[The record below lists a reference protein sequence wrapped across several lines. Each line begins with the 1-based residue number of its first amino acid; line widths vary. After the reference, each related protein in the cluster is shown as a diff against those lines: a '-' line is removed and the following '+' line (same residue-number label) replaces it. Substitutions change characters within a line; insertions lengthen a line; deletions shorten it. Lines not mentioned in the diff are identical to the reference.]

1 MLIISLITAL
11 WLIKKIFSIFPM
23 SSVVKI
29 RSFFDTE
36 LLAYKIL
43 VLWKIADRIFSI
55 THTKFIILGKRY
67 G

>member
-1 MLIISLITAL
+1 
-11 WLIKKIFSIFPM
+11 M
-23 SSVVKI
+23 SSVVKT

-55 THTKFIILGKRY
+55 TNTKFIILGKRY

>member
-1 MLIISLITAL
+1 
-11 WLIKKIFSIFPM
+11 M

-43 VLWKIADRIFSI
+43 VLWKIEDRIFSI
-55 THTKFIILGKRY
+55 TNTKFIILGKRY